1 MFLER
6 KQDLSIYYWLKD
18 DVFSAYPTVNV
29 EDGYPEEVLDLPVV
43 AVVNLPIILVPHEL
57 GTRRGLR
64 ARGWRLEVYAN
75 NKAQRDEMSS
85 IIIDTIENGIPVY
98 DYDEGFPPSV
108 SPTQLGTM
116 LPLDIE
122 VVPVRIFP
130 ELVEKLYWKVSVQFT
145 TEYETI

>member
-18 DVFSAYPTVNV
+18 NVFSAYPTVNV
-29 EDGYPEEVLDLPVV
+29 EDGYPEEDLNLPVV
-43 AVVNLPIILVPHEL
+43 AVVNLPIILDPREL
-57 GTRRGLR
+57 GTRKGLR
-64 ARGWRLEVYAN
+64 VRGWRLEVYAN

-98 DYDEGFPPSV
+98 DYDEGFPPDV
-108 SPTQLGTM
+108 SPSQLGTM
-116 LPLDIE
+116 LPSDIE